1 MYNLL
6 IVDDEPRHRDGLA
19 NLISKLK
26 PNYQVFK
33 AKNGNDALT
42 IMADNRIDI
51 VFSDIRMPQMDGLQL
66 LERLESYD
74 KPPILVIL
82 SGYRQFEYAQK
93 AISLGVCEYLLKP
106 VDVTTMDHTLDKIE
120 KAMLANQTQLQENQ
134 YTITKLNQTLPIYND
149 HLMNQWIAGHL
160 EGNRLAEVEK
170 LLPSIIGKG
179 TVLLTEINAAKSSS
193 RTDESQTRQ
202 MVKEKV
208 EQSLGPLSRS
218 VSFFLEDKRTILVTV
233 VSTHTVDIRSTETLD
248 NMQACIRSMK
258 KCDLELTMAL
268 GSECEDVLKQI
279 NQSFEDAKKA
289 LSYQFFLGSAIIISL
304 EDIIPA
310 ASDRVLTKYREEEEL
325 QDAVRESDKE
335 KAVRLIHAIFDKQI
349 SKGLPLPDAFKE
361 FMLRMILHLI
371 HHFKDVMLEDYY
383 KELLKKFEDT
393 MKKSSFFSSMRNTVS
408 ELLNEMIDN
417 ILNTRNWK
425 KEMIIKTC
433 LQYIEENYAED
444 LFLESVA
451 SKFYFNTSYFS
462 HYFKV
467 NTGIS
472 FSQYLLRTRLRK
484 GKEFLEES
492 DFKIYEIS
500 KRIGFKD
507 TKYFNRVFKKEF
519 GVTPEE
525 YRRIALNMSSVNK
538 S

>member
-42 IMADNRIDI
+42 IMANHKIDI

-66 LERLESYD
+66 LERLESYE

-106 VDVTTMDHTLDKIE
+106 IDIATMDNTLDKIE
-120 KAMLANQTQLQENQ
+120 KAMLANQTQLQENE

-149 HLMNQWIAGHL
+149 HLMNQWVLGHL
-160 EGNRLAEVEK
+160 EGNSLLEVQK
-170 LLPSIIGKG
+170 LLPLINKG
-179 TVLLTEINAAKSSS
+179 TVLLTEINSLKSTHRS
-193 RTDESQTRQ
+193 DEFQTRQ
-202 MVKEKV
+202 LVKENV
-208 EQSLGPLSRS
+208 ERTLEASSES
-218 VSFFLEDKRTILVTV
+218 VSFYLEDRRSILVTV
-233 VSTHTVDIRSTETLD
+233 VSTNACDIRSAETLD
-248 NMQACIRSMK
+248 KMRTCIQELK
-258 KCDLELTMAL
+258 EFDLDITMAL
-268 GSECEDVLKQI
+268 GTECEDVIRQV
-279 NQSFEDAKKA
+279 NNSFADAKRA
-289 LSYQFFLGSAIIISL
+289 LSYQFFLGSAILIAL
-304 EDIIPA
+304 DDIIPA
-310 ASDRVLTKYREEEEL
+310 ASEKLLTKYREEEEL
-325 QDAVRESDKE
+325 LDAVRESDKG
-335 KAVRLIHAIFDKQI
+335 KAIRLIHAIFDKQI
-349 SKGLPLPDAFKE
+349 SNGLPLPDSFRE
-361 FMLRMILHLI
+361 FILRIILHLV

-383 KELLKKFEDT
+383 KELLRKTEDT
-393 MKKSSFFSSMRNTVS
+393 IKNSTFFLTMRDTVS
-408 ELLNEMIDN
+408 EMLNDMIDN

-433 LQYIEENYAED
+433 LQFIEENYAED
-444 LFLESVA
+444 LFLESMA

-500 KRIGFKD
+500 KLIGFKD

-525 YRRIALNMSSVNK
+525 YRRIALNMSSAK
-538 S
+538 K